1 MHRSLEEGSF
11 KWTPL
16 HPALNGKVGPIA
28 FLRSVAAYS
37 GVPFS
42 TNEMRRKAGSKA
54 CSLMPPAIRTFLSTE
69 SLFIGK
75 SCCIFFS
82 FRTSSFLQS
91 TRYLHPRLR
100 NTLHPLD
107 VLLKVDSFA
116 SKRLAH
122 HLPFELGCENAFASS
137 AIRHV
142 DTIESVG
149 SVNIYSVSVF
159 LI

>member
-28 FLRSVAAYS
+28 FLRSVAANS

-42 TNEMRRKAGSKA
+42 TSEMRRKAGSQA
-54 CSLMPPAIRTFLSTE
+54 CSLTPPAIRTFLSTKT
-69 SLFIGK
+69 LFIGK

-82 FRTSSFLQS
+82 CRTSSFLQS

-100 NTLHPLD
+100 NTLHPHD

-122 HLPFELGCENAFASS
+122 QLDWSSDVRMPLHHLPFVTLTQLNLL
-137 AIRHV
+137 
-142 DTIESVG
+142 
-149 SVNIYSVSVF
+149 NP
-159 LI
+159 